1 MYFEVWGYD
10 KYSGDAY
17 FCARYLYGKC
27 AEREKAKCEMS
38 VKQTQGKALR
48 DSFWIEAHSV
58 EDVEEREKLKMAWL
72 KECRKFWTIDEDNLV
87 NLSTRL
93 AEMIMAVS
101 KEERQ
106 PGSRLLMHKFSVENP
121 LKECYSLL
129 KAVYYR
135 RWKRLDFGI
144 EIPGHLFCQFSS
156 DFDWNA
162 VPTLSGLIEMQKDY
176 YHCAI
181 KEAMHTEL

>member
-72 KECRKFWTIDEDNLV
+72 KERRKFWKIDEDNLV

-121 LKECYSLL
+121 LKEC
-129 KAVYYR
+129 
-135 RWKRLDFGI
+135 
-144 EIPGHLFCQFSS
+144 
-156 DFDWNA
+156 
-162 VPTLSGLIEMQKDY
+162 
-176 YHCAI
+176 HCCPV
-181 KEAMHTEL
+181 